1 MVANSYMTNQQL
13 THLEIIELLV
23 MGFSCKL
30 KSWWD
35 KHLTDESK
43 ELIMNAVKK
52 DEEGNPIFDERI
64 GKGIP
69 DGVIN
74 SLVFTIIKTFH
85 WYT

>member
-23 MGFSCKL
+23 TGFSCKL

-35 KHLTDESK
+35 KHLTDEYK

-52 DEEGNPIFDERI
+52 DE
-64 GKGIP
+64 
-69 DGVIN
+69 VI
-74 SLVFTIIKTFH
+74 LME
-85 WYT
+85 

>member
-1 MVANSYMTNQQL
+1 
-13 THLEIIELLV
+13 
-23 MGFSCKL
+23 MG
-30 KSWWD
+30 
-35 KHLTDESK
+35 ESK

-52 DEEGNPIFDERI
+52 DEEGYPIFDERI

-85 WYT
+85 

>member
-13 THLEIIELLV
+13 SHLEIIELLV
-23 MGFSCKL
+23 TGLSRKL

-64 GKGIP
+64 RKGIL

-74 SLVFTIIKTFH
+74 SLVFTKILTFH